1 MLALQAPCCGKFYA
15 CASCHDACEDHALE
29 PWPADTPVSEPALM
43 CGVCRHRYSIQTYI
57 RGAKP
62 PACPSCAA
70 PMNPGCQ
77 LHWKM
82 YFDQQLIDAA
92 KPEQESEPEPEPEQE
107 QEQEQELELEQLSA
121 AEKQRN
127 AVKLCGAQW
136 GHSLQYALISTAQ
149 TQLVY
154 QICGGDYA
162 LQARFSGKKPR
173 IRLRPSSSALSLKC
187 HVSTLTYL

>member
-1 MLALQAPCCGKFYA
+1 MHA
-15 CASCHDACEDHALE
+15 ASQSDNKKEQGQE
-29 PWPADTPVSEPALM
+29 Q
-43 CGVCRHRYSIQTYI
+43 GQ
-57 RGAKP
+57 
-62 PACPSCAA
+62 
-70 PMNPGCQ
+70 
-77 LHWKM
+77 
-82 YFDQQLIDAA
+82 
-92 KPEQESEPEPEPEQE
+92 EQENEQENEQEREREREREREQE
-107 QEQEQELELEQLSA
+107 QRPAAALSA

-154 QICGGDYA
+154 QICNGDYA

-187 HVSTLTYL
+187 HVSTLAYL